1 MRTGNNGK
9 SLYFTHKGSLADLG
23 TLLQNIEDIP
33 HTRRIVRKQSIK
45 VTIKATSKEDAVRI
59 KDLIT

>member
-23 TLLQNIEDIP
+23 TLLDKIEDIP
-33 HTRRIVRKQSIK
+33 HTRKIMRNESIK
-45 VTIKATSKEDAVRI
+45 VTIKATSKEDAARI
-59 KDLIT
+59 KEIIT

>member
-23 TLLQNIEDIP
+23 TLLQKIEDIP
-33 HTRRIVRKQSIK
+33 HTRKVVRNESIK
-45 VTIKATSKEDAVRI
+45 VTIKATSKEDAVKI
-59 KDLIT
+59 KELIT

>member
-23 TLLQNIEDIP
+23 TLLQKIEDIP
-33 HTRRIVRKQSIK
+33 HTRKVVRNESIK
-45 VTIKATSKEDAVRI
+45 VTIKATSKEDATRI
-59 KDLIT
+59 KDIIT